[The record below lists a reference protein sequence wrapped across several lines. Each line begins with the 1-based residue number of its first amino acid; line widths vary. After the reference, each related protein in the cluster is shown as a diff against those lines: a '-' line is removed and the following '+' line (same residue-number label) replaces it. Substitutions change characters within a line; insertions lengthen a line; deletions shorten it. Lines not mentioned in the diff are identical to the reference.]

1 MKASA
6 HPPDGTVE
14 RPCPTREEVMAQL
27 ERILSSREFPS
38 GGRSAAFL
46 KYVTKETLEG
56 RGHRLKGY
64 SVAIEVFD
72 RSAGFS
78 QDDPV
83 VRIEAG
89 HLRRFIERYYL
100 VAGQHDPIR
109 IDIPKGGY
117 VPVFTWND
125 ASTEEVGDEPNEVVI
140 RHRVFDRWRPGGPM
154 LAMLVAFLC
163 AGLGYYA
170 GFLTG
175 SSPDRSSAQ
184 SRDESILRLSPDE
197 PTLVVAPFADLG
209 DGAQAALYAAGL
221 TEELLTALPR
231 FKEITVF
238 GRETS
243 KALSPGVAASQVRE
257 GLGAHYLLA
266 GGVRVGGDKLRVTAR
281 LVDTSD
287 GSILWAQTYDEQLN
301 AHELFA
307 IQSDVASKVATAI
320 AQPYGVIAKSLA
332 ANPPPDDLGVHDCM
346 LRFYA
351 YREELNPEA
360 HLIARNCLQSAV
372 ARFPAYA
379 TAWSMLSIVHL
390 DEGRFE
396 FNPQSDQAPAIERAL
411 GTARRAVSL
420 EPDNTRALQA
430 LMTALFFNSQAREA
444 FEVGEKALIA
454 NPNDTEFLGELGTRV
469 AFSGQWKRGADL
481 LDRAIRLNPGGAGY
495 YFGTRALIAC
505 MLRDHETAVRL
516 IRKADLQKFPL
527 FHGVAAFI
535 YSEAGLLAE
544 AKSEG
549 EIFMEMRPDYLP
561 NIVAENRKRNL
572 PPQDSMRIIAAL
584 RKVGLP
590 VPSVADVE
598 TGFRLSDASDSQ

>member
-1 MKASA
+1 MQTPGPM
-6 HPPDGTVE
+6 HDCPRE
-14 RPCPTREEVMAQL
+14 RPCPTHDEIRAQL
-27 ERILSSREFPS
+27 ERILSSHEFPS
-38 GGRSAAFL
+38 GGRGGAFL
-46 KYVTKETLEG
+46 KYVTEETLAG
-56 RGHRLKGY
+56 RASRLKAY
-64 SVAIEVFD
+64 SVAIEVFS
-72 RSAGFS
+72 RSTGFS

-89 HLRRFIERYYL
+89 RLRRVIERYYL
-100 VAGQHDPIR
+100 IAGKHDPIR

-117 VPVFTWND
+117 VPTFNWND
-125 ASTEEVGDEPNEVVI
+125 EPIEAVDNEPK
-140 RHRVFDRWRPGGPM
+140 RETAAGRMFAWRRSGRTL
-154 LAMLVAFLC
+154 LAMLGVLSCTALGYYMGVVTGPGASGSTTVIPDEPMLVIAPF
-163 AGLGYYA
+163 AGLG
-170 GFLTG
+170 
-175 SSPDRSSAQ
+175 
-184 SRDESILRLSPDE
+184 E
-197 PTLVVAPFADLG
+197 
-209 DGAQAALYAAGL
+209 GAEAALYAAGL

-281 LVDTSD
+281 LIDTSN
-287 GSILWAQTYDEQLN
+287 GSILWSRSYDEQLN
-301 AHELFA
+301 AHELSA

-379 TAWSMLSIVHL
+379 TAWSMLSIIHL
-390 DEGRFE
+390 DESRFE
-396 FNPQSDQAPAIERAL
+396 FNPQSDEAPAMERAL

-430 LMTALFFNSQAREA
+430 LMTALFFNNEPKEA
-444 FEVGEKALIA
+444 LEVGEKALIA
-454 NPNDTEFLGELGTRV
+454 NPNDTEFLGELGTRI
-469 AFSGQWKRGADL
+469 ALSGKWERGADL
-481 LDRAIRLNPGGAGY
+481 LDRAIKLNPGGAGY

-527 FHGVAAFI
+527 FHAVAAVI
-535 YSEAGLLAE
+535 YSEAGLFAE
-544 AKSEG
+544 AKREG

-561 NIVAENRKRNL
+561 NIVAENRKKNL
-572 PPQDSMRIIAAL
+572 RPQDSMRMIAAL
-584 RKVGLP
+584 RRAGLP
-590 VPSVADVE
+590 VPSATNVE
-598 TGFRLSDASDSQ
+598 AEFRLSDASDSL

>member
-1 MKASA
+1 MKTSA

-38 GGRSAAFL
+38 GGRGAAFL
-46 KYVTKETLEG
+46 KYVTEETLEG
-56 RGHRLKGY
+56 RAHRLKAY
-64 SVAIEVFD
+64 SVAIEVFN

-89 HLRRFIERYYL
+89 RLRRVIERYYL

-117 VPVFTWND
+117 VPIFTWND
-125 ASTEEVGDEPNEVVI
+125 APRERDEDEPQEDVAPRRAAVWRRQGWPI
-140 RHRVFDRWRPGGPM
+140 LAVFAA
-154 LAMLVAFLC
+154 LLC

-170 GFLTG
+170 GVLTG
-175 SSPDRSSAQ
+175 PSTDRS
-184 SRDESILRLSPDE
+184 IGVSPDE

-360 HLIARNCLQSAV
+360 HLIARNCLQNAV

-379 TAWSMLSIVHL
+379 TAWSMLSIIQL

-396 FNPQSDQAPAIERAL
+396 FNPQSDQAPAMERAL
-411 GTARRAVSL
+411 GSARRAVSL

-430 LMTALFFNSQAREA
+430 LMTALFFNNGAKEA

-469 AFSGQWKRGADL
+469 ALSGQWERGADL

-505 MLRDHETAVRL
+505 MLQDHETAVRL

-527 FHGVAAFI
+527 FHAVAAVI

-544 AKSEG
+544 AKREG

-561 NIVAENRKRNL
+561 NIVAENRKRSL
-572 PPQDSMRIIAAL
+572 LPQDSMRMIVAL
-584 RKVGLP
+584 RRAGLP
-590 VPSVADVE
+590 VPSATDVE
-598 TGFRLSDASDSQ
+598 AAFRLSDASDDR

>member
-1 MKASA
+1 MKTSA

-38 GGRSAAFL
+38 GGRGAAFL
-46 KYVTKETLEG
+46 KYVTEETLEG
-56 RGHRLKGY
+56 RAHRLKAY
-64 SVAIEVFD
+64 SVAIEVFN

-89 HLRRFIERYYL
+89 RLRRVIERYYL

-117 VPVFTWND
+117 VPIFTWND
-125 ASTEEVGDEPNEVVI
+125 APRERDEDEQQEDVAPRRAAVWR
-140 RHRVFDRWRPGGPM
+140 RHGWPILAVFAA
-154 LAMLVAFLC
+154 LLC

-170 GFLTG
+170 GVLTG
-175 SSPDRSSAQ
+175 TSTDRS
-184 SRDESILRLSPDE
+184 IGVSPDE

-360 HLIARNCLQSAV
+360 HLIARNCLQNAV

-379 TAWSMLSIVHL
+379 TAWSMLSIIQL

-396 FNPQSDQAPAIERAL
+396 FNPQSDQAPAMERAL
-411 GTARRAVSL
+411 GSARRAVSL

-430 LMTALFFNSQAREA
+430 LMTALFFNNGAKEA

-469 AFSGQWKRGADL
+469 ALSGQWERGADL

-505 MLRDHETAVRL
+505 MLQDHETAVRL

-527 FHGVAAFI
+527 FHAVAAVI

-544 AKSEG
+544 AKREG

-561 NIVAENRKRNL
+561 NIVAENRKRSL
-572 PPQDSMRIIAAL
+572 LPQDSMRMIVAL
-584 RKVGLP
+584 RRAGLP
-590 VPSVADVE
+590 VPSATDVE
-598 TGFRLSDASDSQ
+598 AAFRLSDASDDR